1 MNDPS
6 VAPDSASAQAQLACI
21 EARLVP
27 TASAIEMYALGRE
40 AAVLM
45 PFRENDS
52 GGLELIFTKR
62 RDDLPS
68 HAGQISF
75 PGGSSDPGDTDH
87 VFTALRE
94 AEEELAIPPA
104 SVQVL
109 GALEPMSTF
118 VSDFAVYP
126 IAGVIDGNVKMV
138 PSPRE
143 VDSVFAVDLTEL
155 ISVRENREFVR
166 GAMTIKTEAY
176 ETHGGLIW
184 GVTGY
189 ILGQLLDRI
198 GECIPVPD

>member
-1 MNDPS
+1 M
-6 VAPDSASAQAQLACI
+6 ATESASAQAQIACI
-21 EARLVP
+21 EAKLVP
-27 TASAIEMYALGRE
+27 TASAIEMYAQGRE

-45 PFRENDS
+45 PFRETDA

-75 PGGSSDPGDTDH
+75 PGGSSDPGDVDH
-87 VFTALRE
+87 IATALRE
-94 AEEELAIPPA
+94 SEEELAIPPS
-104 SVQVL
+104 SVRVI

-126 IAGVIDGNVKMV
+126 IAGVVDRNVEMV

-143 VDSVFAVDLTEL
+143 VDSVFAVELAEL
-155 ISVRENREFVR
+155 IAVREHREFSR
-166 GAMTIKTEAY
+166 GSMTIKTEAY

-198 GECIPVPD
+198 GSCIPASE

>member
-1 MNDPS
+1 MIDRI
-6 VAPDSASAQAQLACI
+6 ASKLLPTSDALELFAQ
-21 EARLVP
+21 
-27 TASAIEMYALGRE
+27 GRE

-45 PFRENDS
+45 AFRPQADGS
-52 GGLELIFTKR
+52 VSLVFTKR

-94 AEEELAIPPA
+94 ADEELAIPPS
-104 SVQVL
+104 SVEVI

-126 IAGVIDGNVKMV
+126 IAGVVAADLPLTPN
-138 PSPRE
+138 PSE
-143 VDSVFAVDLTEL
+143 VDTVFEVDFAEL
-155 ISVRENREFVR
+155 IAIREKRELR
-166 GAMTIKTEAY
+166 RAGMTFTTEAF
-176 ETHGGLIW
+176 ETEGGLIW

-189 ILGQLLDRI
+189 ILGRLIDRV
-198 GECIPVPD
+198 GDAVEPASPQR

>member
-1 MNDPS
+1 MG
-6 VAPDSASAQAQLACI
+6 VESATAQAQLACI
-21 EARLVP
+21 EAKLVP
-27 TASAIEMYALGRE
+27 TDSAIEMYAQGRE

-45 PFRENDS
+45 PFRETDS

-94 AEEELAIPPA
+94 SEEELAIPPSA
-104 SVQVL
+104 VRVI

-126 IAGVIDGNVKMV
+126 IAGVVDRSVELV

-143 VDSVFAVDLTEL
+143 VDSVFAVDVSEL
-155 ISVRENREFVR
+155 IAVREHREFSR
-166 GAMTIKTEAY
+166 GSMTIKTEAY

-198 GECIPVPD
+198 GSCITAAE